1 MFMCDCNIS
10 RRMYVYAQSTCSTS
24 VRDERLLPWT
34 RLMITGL
41 LARDSATVHL
51 IGTMA
56 PSIADDESV
65 TVSPSEGDVTV
76 KSFCA

>member
-1 MFMCDCNIS
+1 MTCG
-10 RRMYVYAQSTCSTS
+10 YAQSTCSIS
-24 VRDERLLPWT
+24 VKDERLLPWT

-41 LARDSATVHL
+41 SARDSATVHL

-65 TVSPSEGDVTV
+65 TVEPASGDVTV

>member
-10 RRMYVYAQSTCSTS
+10 RRMYVYAQSTCSIN
-24 VRDERLLPWT
+24 VKDERLFPWT

-41 LARDSATVHL
+41 SARDSATVHL

-65 TVSPSEGDVTV
+65 TVSPAEGDVTV